1 MRRTSSD
8 SSESRPVL
16 WIETGVVLA
25 WLAAPTLAWVACWLF
40 WGSDYLQLNRQ
51 ILHLEDRTSTTF
63 AIGSMESLFSS
74 LRLIPIVLFIMWR
87 SGDKW
92 SRFGLVKPKLAKD
105 ILIGMGLLLMIGVMK
120 EMGRIIETPSYHWT
134 WSRLFPAAVPPDR
147 ALLLLASTCAI
158 GFSEELIARG
168 YLIPRFETLIGSTWK
183 SILVSAIIFGILHI
197 HKGPLGAV
205 TSCVSAVI
213 WGIGFCATRRI
224 WPVAIS
230 HALWDYIGDSHINAL
245 LTG

>member
-1 MRRTSSD
+1 MPERVGQEMCGRTSSD

-147 ALLLLASTCAI
+147 ARA
-158 GFSEELIARG
+158 
-168 YLIPRFETLIGSTWK
+168 
-183 SILVSAIIFGILHI
+183 
-197 HKGPLGAV
+197 
-205 TSCVSAVI
+205 TSCKHLCHRVFRGVDCTGIPHSA
-213 WGIGFCATRRI
+213 
-224 WPVAIS
+224 
-230 HALWDYIGDSHINAL
+230 L
-245 LTG
+245 